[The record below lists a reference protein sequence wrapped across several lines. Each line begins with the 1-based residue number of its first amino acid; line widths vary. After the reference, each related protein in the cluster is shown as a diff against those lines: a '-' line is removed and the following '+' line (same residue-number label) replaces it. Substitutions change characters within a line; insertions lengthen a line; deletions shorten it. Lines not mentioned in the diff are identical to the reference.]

1 MKSMKIYTLKNKKLN
16 SRSNLLY
23 YKPNFHNIITKNQV
37 FKNMRIIGGHITNTN
52 FRNAK
57 FIGCDF
63 VNVNLRD
70 SIFRNTQIDN
80 CVFITC
86 NLTNTDFNA
95 TYTNKTHFITCN
107 ITKSINFPMDN
118 PSVKILNQQPSE
130 KHTNDYLLY
139 MLYYSRKIKRISD
152 YKVLHT
158 NNKTL
163 NTWNI
168 DILLTEYSSKELSI
182 LLHKIICG
190 KYSNKRHFYTL
201 NCYREALDNLIKK

>member
-1 MKSMKIYTLKNKKLN
+1 
-16 SRSNLLY
+16 
-23 YKPNFHNIITKNQV
+23 
-37 FKNMRIIGGHITNTN
+37 
-52 FRNAK
+52 
-57 FIGCDF
+57 
-63 VNVNLRD
+63 
-70 SIFRNTQIDN
+70 
-80 CVFITC
+80 
-86 NLTNTDFNA
+86 
-95 TYTNKTHFITCN
+95 
-107 ITKSINFPMDN
+107 MDN

-163 NTWNI
+163 NNWNI

-201 NCYREALDNLIKK
+201 NCYREALDNLIKKWYIASVQPRKCLRDYVDTLLWQVFGRWCLWWTTFSL

>member
-152 YKVLHT
+152 CHT
-158 NNKTL
+158 
-163 NTWNI
+163 
-168 DILLTEYSSKELSI
+168 Y
-182 LLHKIICG
+182 
-190 KYSNKRHFYTL
+190 F
-201 NCYREALDNLIKK
+201 